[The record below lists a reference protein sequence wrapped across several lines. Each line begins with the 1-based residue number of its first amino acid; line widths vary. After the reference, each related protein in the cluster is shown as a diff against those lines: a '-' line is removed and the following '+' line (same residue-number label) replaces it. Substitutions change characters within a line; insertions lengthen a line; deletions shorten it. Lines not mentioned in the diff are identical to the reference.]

1 MCCRCSNN
9 PTIVNNGN
17 NNSSSGWDWNQWSRH
32 FSEIEQVESFA
43 SVLKFQLEGAI
54 EREDFEDAAK
64 LKMVIAE
71 AIDYY
76 SKTMSMD
83 NIAEIMSRLK
93 NAINEEHYHDTSRH
107 TRSGLA
113 GWWVGCSADAD
124 DPFDKLV
131 HITPCMGRFFG
142 RSYSPRQLVTAPVGT
157 PLFEIFV
164 VKDSDEKYIM
174 QAGNGGKIER
184 SEKKGISIEG
194 ATEEGIKSV
203 INFLKDKIPELKVKV
218 IKINVPD
225 EVIEDGDSMKQF
237 MQEDDDKTQ
246 FR

>member
-43 SVLKFQLEGAI
+43 SVLKFQLKGAI

-71 AIDYY
+71 A
-76 SKTMSMD
+76 MSMD

-93 NAINEEHYHDTSRH
+93 NAIDEEHYHDASKLCRH
-107 TRSGLA
+107 TRSGLV
-113 GWWVGCSADAD
+113 GWWVGCFADSD

-131 HITPCMGRFFG
+131 HITPCMGRFVG

-174 QAGNGGKIER
+174 QAVYLQRVKGSTTNLISLTSRPTKGSSI
-184 SEKKGISIEG
+184 SEIAIS
-194 ATEEGIKSV
+194 SV
-203 INFLKDKIPELKVKV
+203 VDI
-218 IKINVPD
+218 
-225 EVIEDGDSMKQF
+225 
-237 MQEDDDKTQ
+237 
-246 FR
+246 